1 MYNVCLQSG
10 IRSKERRRRLVGLTE
25 IYIPRH
31 INDKMQKEK
40 NKKKAKRTEREPEI
54 NWRDSRGRKR
64 HSGKDNT

>member
-1 MYNVCLQSG
+1 M
-10 IRSKERRRRLVGLTE
+10 TE